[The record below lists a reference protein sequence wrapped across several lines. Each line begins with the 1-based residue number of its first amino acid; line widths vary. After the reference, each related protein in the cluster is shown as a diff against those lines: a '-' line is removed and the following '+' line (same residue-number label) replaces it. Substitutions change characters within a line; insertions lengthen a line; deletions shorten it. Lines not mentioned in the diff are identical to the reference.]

1 MAIKEISVT
10 LINKQRRVD
19 CLAAIGPPF
28 SYQTVPSA
36 PLFSQRHKVIQPY
49 ILGLKQQKPR
59 KGGAKMLVSPT
70 QFARE
75 IGIEA
80 ALARELMKFMEI
92 EPVTVSPQKVRLFNA
107 GDLELVFQ
115 KLEIL
120 KEEVLRELK
129 NSKKS

>member
-49 ILGLKQQKPR
+49 ILGLKRSKNREKVVPR
-59 KGGAKMLVSPT
+59 CWLV
-70 QFARE
+70 
-75 IGIEA
+75 
-80 ALARELMKFMEI
+80 LHNL
-92 EPVTVSPQKVRLFNA
+92 
-107 GDLELVFQ
+107 LE
-115 KLEIL
+115 K
-120 KEEVLRELK
+120 
-129 NSKKS
+129 